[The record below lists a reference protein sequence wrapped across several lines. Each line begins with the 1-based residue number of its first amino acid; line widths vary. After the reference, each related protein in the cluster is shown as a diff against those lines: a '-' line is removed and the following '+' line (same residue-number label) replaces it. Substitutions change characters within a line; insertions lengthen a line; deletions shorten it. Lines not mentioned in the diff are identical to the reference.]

1 MTDERASARSTSPDP
16 RRWRA
21 LGVLLLGQFAAL
33 LDVSVTNV
41 ALPSIGRSTG
51 SSPSELQWIV
61 TGYVLAFGLM
71 PIIGGRLG
79 DIGGRRRIFIIGLV
93 GFVAA
98 SAAVGLSPDPV
109 FIIVARVVQGLFGGV
124 LGPQVSGYI
133 QNAFPREERGR
144 AFGRLGLALA
154 VATALGPVVG
164 GLLIALGGPEFGWR
178 LVFFINLPI
187 GITAVVLALAWVRE
201 ARAPERAQRDKLDV
215 PGAVLLGIAILCVLF
230 PIVEFSTLRSG
241 WIFLLLLPGAAFA
254 VLFLRREARL
264 TAAEGSPLLDLR
276 LFRHPSF
283 TIGVTFILL
292 YFCGSTGLPLVLTLY
307 LQQGIGFEP
316 LQAALAVT
324 SLAVGSAVSA
334 PIAGRLVPRV
344 GRPLVVVGVTL
355 FIIGAAWIAIVV
367 VAAPTLT
374 DPSAIIL
381 RLAFPL
387 FLIGVGGGAVITPNQ
402 TLSLA
407 DVDRRIGGSAGGVLQ
422 TSQRVGAA
430 IGQASIGAVFFALAA
445 SSAASTGP
453 GSPAQHPQDFSTA
466 FVAGVGAATVFSLAA
481 LGLGLVDLRATRRRR
496 FAAERRG

>member
-1 MTDERASARSTSPDP
+1 MTPDP

-187 GITAVVLALAWVRE
+187 GITAIVLAFR
-201 ARAPERAQRDKLDV
+201 P
-215 PGAVLLGIAILCVLF
+215 
-230 PIVEFSTLRSG
+230 
-241 WIFLLLLPGAAFA
+241 
-254 VLFLRREARL
+254 LRRNTGTWMFACVFLYGLATIGFGLSKSFVLSMAMLMIVGATDMVSVAVRQTLVQLETPEAMRGRVSAVNL
-264 TAAEGSPLLDLR
+264 VFVGASNELGEFESGVTAAWLNPVR
-276 LFRHPSF
+276 
-283 TIGVTFILL
+283 
-292 YFCGSTGLPLVLTLY
+292 
-307 LQQGIGFEP
+307 
-316 LQAALAVT
+316 A
-324 SLAVGSAVSA
+324 
-334 PIAGRLVPRV
+334 
-344 GRPLVVVGVTL
+344 VVVG
-355 FIIGAAWIAIVV
+355 
-367 VAAPTLT
+367 
-374 DPSAIIL
+374 
-381 RLAFPL
+381 
-387 FLIGVGGGAVITPNQ
+387 GVG
-402 TLSLA
+402 TLLVVLVWA
-407 DVDRRIGGSAGGVLQ
+407 GLFPELRKVDR
-422 TSQRVGAA
+422 
-430 IGQASIGAVFFALAA
+430 
-445 SSAASTGP
+445 
-453 GSPAQHPQDFSTA
+453 
-466 FVAGVGAATVFSLAA
+466 
-481 LGLGLVDLRATRRRR
+481 LG
-496 FAAERRG
+496 

>member
-1 MTDERASARSTSPDP
+1 MTDARASASESSPDP
-16 RRWRA
+16 RRWRG
-21 LGVLLLGQFAAL
+21 LWVLLLGQFAAL

-79 DIGGRRRIFIIGLV
+79 DIGGRRRIFIVGLV
-93 GFVAA
+93 GFVVS

-133 QNAFPREERGR
+133 QNAFPRAERGR

-187 GITAVVLALAWVRE
+187 GITAIVLALAWVTE
-201 ARAPERAQRDKLDV
+201 ARKPSSTQRQSLDV
-215 PGAVLLGIAILCVLF
+215 PGAILLGIAILCVLF
-230 PIVEFSTLRSG
+230 PIVEFSTFRSG
-241 WIFLLLLPGAAFA
+241 WIFLLLVPGAAFA

-264 TAAEGSPLLDLR
+264 TSAEASPLLDLR
-276 LFRHPSF
+276 LFRQPSF

-334 PIAGRLVPRV
+334 PIAG
-344 GRPLVVVGVTL
+344 
-355 FIIGAAWIAIVV
+355 
-367 VAAPTLT
+367 
-374 DPSAIIL
+374 
-381 RLAFPL
+381 
-387 FLIGVGGGAVITPNQ
+387 
-402 TLSLA
+402 
-407 DVDRRIGGSAGGVLQ
+407 
-422 TSQRVGAA
+422 
-430 IGQASIGAVFFALAA
+430 
-445 SSAASTGP
+445 
-453 GSPAQHPQDFSTA
+453 
-466 FVAGVGAATVFSLAA
+466 
-481 LGLGLVDLRATRRRR
+481 
-496 FAAERRG
+496 